1 MLSKLL
7 ASFCLFAL
15 TVRPAWAGGV
25 EDYLY
30 DMGQMQ
36 KTDPNGFNLMI
47 VGISLIFFLSLTILV
62 ASSGTSTKATFPS
75 NSG

>member
-1 MLSKLL
+1 MPNKLL

-15 TVRPAWAGGV
+15 SARPAWAGGV

-47 VGISLIFFLSLTILV
+47 AGISLIVFLSLTIFGGFIWYLYKGDL
-62 ASSGTSTKATFPS
+62 SK
-75 NSG
+75 